1 VNGRPLVIKF
11 GGTSVGGGA
20 QFIRAATIAA
30 DAAREKPL
38 AVVVSAMSG
47 TTDTLLGFARNTFG
61 ILDTGS
67 SSNGDSGDAITEL
80 RRSLAE
86 RHFEAASE
94 AVSEEYLPEVEKRL
108 EHMLDRL
115 VEAIEAPAVNPAARK
130 ARIAVFGER
139 LSSVILA
146 GAIRSRG
153 IPAAVVAEDP
163 IATGY
168 SFSAS
173 EVKPEQTRKRCERY
187 IVPMLDDGTVAVAP
201 GYVGRSPEGLPT
213 TLGRGGSDLSA
224 TVLGRALDSD
234 EVWIMSDVDGV
245 LDADPRL
252 VPDASLL
259 PRLSYR
265 EAGDFASL
273 GAKVLHPKTMEPA
286 SETGVEVHVRN
297 TFAPDRPGTRVADI
311 EEGPG
316 VRCVALRRNFAVEL
330 PCVSRRHRK
339 EAAAIIGIG
348 QPDEKDL
355 ARGRRSLRKAGIE
368 AVHSGIAPAGLVF
381 VVFEEVADEALR
393 VLHGS
398 VITAPSHAGE
408 VA

>member
-1 VNGRPLVIKF
+1 MNDRPLVIKF

-20 QFIRAATIAA
+20 QFVRAATIAA
-30 DAAREKPL
+30 DAARERPL

-47 TTDTLLGFARNTFG
+47 TTDTLLGFARSAVSSGTRE
-61 ILDTGS
+61 GS
-67 SSNGDSGDAITEL
+67 VAEL
-80 RRSLAE
+80 HRSLAE
-86 RHFEAASE
+86 RHLKAARE
-94 AVSEEYLPEVEKRL
+94 AVSEKYLPEVEERL
-108 EHMLDRL
+108 IFLLDRL
-115 VEAIEAPAVNPAARK
+115 VEAIEAPSSDQAARK
-130 ARIAVFGER
+130 AGIAVFGER
-139 LSSVILA
+139 LSSVILV
-146 GAIRSRG
+146 GAISSQG
-153 IPAAVVAEDP
+153 TPATVVAEDP
-163 IATGY
+163 IATVG

-173 EVKPEQTRKRCERY
+173 EVDSDTTRERCARY
-187 IVPMLDDGTVAVAP
+187 VAPLLDDGLVAVVP

-224 TVLGRALDSD
+224 TVLGRALGSE

-252 VPDASLL
+252 VPDATLL

-273 GAKVLHPKTMEPA
+273 GAKVLHPRTMEPA
-286 SETGVEVHVRN
+286 SEVGIEVHVRN
-297 TFAPDRPGTRVADI
+297 TFAPERPGTRVSGF

-339 EAAAIIGIG
+339 EAAAVIGIG
-348 QPDEKDL
+348 SPDENDL
-355 ARGRRSLRKAGIE
+355 ARGRRRLREVGIE
-368 AVHSGIAPAGLVF
+368 AIHSGIAPAGLVF
-381 VVFEEVADEALR
+381 VVFEEVADAALR
-393 VLHGS
+393 ALHGS
-398 VITAPSHAGE
+398 VITAPAPAGE

>member
-1 VNGRPLVIKF
+1 MNDRPLAIKF

-20 QFIRAATIAA
+20 EFVRAAKVAA
-30 DAAREKPL
+30 EAARERPL
-38 AVVVSAMSG
+38 VVVVSAMGG
-47 TTDTLLGFARNTFG
+47 TTDTLLAFARSTLSAG
-61 ILDTGS
+61 TSTGATREGS
-67 SSNGDSGDAITEL
+67 AAEL

-86 RHFEAASE
+86 RHLKAARE
-94 AVSEEYLPEVEKRL
+94 AVAEEHLLQVEERL
-108 EHMLDRL
+108 LTLLDRL
-115 VEAIEAPAVNPAARK
+115 VEAIEAPATDPAARK

-146 GAIRSRG
+146 GAISSQG
-153 IPAAVVAEDP
+153 TPAAVVAEDP
-163 IATGY
+163 IATGPA
-168 SFSAS
+168 FSAS
-173 EVKPEQTRKRCERY
+173 EVNSESTRERCARY
-187 IVPMLDDGTVAVAP
+187 VTPLLDDGTVAVVA
-201 GYVGRSPEGLPT
+201 GYVGRSPGGLPT

-224 TVLGRALDSD
+224 TVLGRALGSE
-234 EVWIMSDVDGV
+234 EVWILSDVDGV

-252 VPDASLL
+252 VPDARLL

-286 SETGVEVHVRN
+286 SAAGIEVLVRN
-297 TFAPDRPGTRVADI
+297 SFAPERPGTRVASF
-311 EEGPG
+311 EEEAG

-339 EAAAIIGIG
+339 EAAAVIGIG
-348 QPDEKDL
+348 SPDEKDL
-355 ARGRRSLRKAGIE
+355 ARGRLGLRKAGIE

-393 VLHGS
+393 ALHGS
-398 VITAPSHAGE
+398 IVTSPTPAGE

>member
-1 VNGRPLVIKF
+1 MEQPLVIKF

-20 QFIRAATIAA
+20 QFVRAATIAA
-30 DAAREKPL
+30 DAASERPL

-47 TTDTLLGFARNTFG
+47 VTDTLLGFARNTFG
-61 ILDTGS
+61 ILDNGRS
-67 SSNGDSGDAITEL
+67 SMNDGIGDAVAQL
-80 RRSLAE
+80 RRSLAD
-86 RHFEAASE
+86 RHLEAARE
-94 AVSEEYLPEVEKRL
+94 AVSEEYLPGVEERL
-108 EHMLDRL
+108 EWVLDQL
-115 VEAIEAPAVNPAARK
+115 VDAVEAPAANPAARK

-153 IPAAVVAEDP
+153 VRAAVVAEDP
-163 IATGY
+163 IATGPE
-168 SFSAS
+168 FSAS
-173 EVKPEQTRKRCERY
+173 EVEPVRTRERCGKY
-187 IVPMLDDGTVAVAP
+187 VAPMLDERIVAVVP
-201 GYVGRSPEGLPT
+201 GYVGRSPHGLPT

-224 TVLGRALDSD
+224 TVLGRALGSD

-259 PRLSYR
+259 PELSYR
-265 EAGDFASL
+265 EAGDFAAL

-286 SETGVEVHVRN
+286 SEIGIEVHVRN
-297 TFAPDRPGTRVADI
+297 TFAPDRPGTRVADM

-339 EAAAIIGIG
+339 EAAAVIGIG

-381 VVFEEVADEALR
+381 VVFEEAADEALR

-398 VITAPSHAGE
+398 VLASQNAAGE

>member
-1 VNGRPLVIKF
+1 VNDRPLVIKF

-20 QFIRAATIAA
+20 QFVRAATIAA
-30 DAAREKPL
+30 DAARERPL

-47 TTDTLLGFARNTFG
+47 TTDTLLGFARSAVSSGTRE
-61 ILDTGS
+61 GS
-67 SSNGDSGDAITEL
+67 VAEL
-80 RRSLAE
+80 HRSLAE
-86 RHFEAASE
+86 RHLKAARE
-94 AVSEEYLPEVEKRL
+94 AVSEKYLPEVEERL
-108 EHMLDRL
+108 IFLLDRL
-115 VEAIEAPAVNPAARK
+115 VEAIEAPSSDQAARK
-130 ARIAVFGER
+130 AGIAVFGER
-139 LSSVILA
+139 LSSVILV
-146 GAIRSRG
+146 GAISSQG
-153 IPAAVVAEDP
+153 TPATVVAEDP
-163 IATGY
+163 IATVG

-173 EVKPEQTRKRCERY
+173 EVDSDTTRERCARY
-187 IVPMLDDGTVAVAP
+187 VAPLLDDGLVAVVP

-224 TVLGRALDSD
+224 TVLGRALGSE

-252 VPDASLL
+252 VPDATLL

-273 GAKVLHPKTMEPA
+273 GAKVLHPRTMEPA
-286 SETGVEVHVRN
+286 SEVGIEVHVRN
-297 TFAPDRPGTRVADI
+297 TFAPERPGTRVSGF

-339 EAAAIIGIG
+339 EAAAVIGIG
-348 QPDEKDL
+348 SPDENDL
-355 ARGRRSLRKAGIE
+355 ARGRRRLREVGIE
-368 AVHSGIAPAGLVF
+368 AIHSGIAPAGLVF
-381 VVFEEVADEALR
+381 VVFEEVADAALR
-393 VLHGS
+393 ALHGS
-398 VITAPSHAGE
+398 VITAPAPAGE

>member
-1 VNGRPLVIKF
+1 PLVIKF

-20 QFIRAATIAA
+20 QFIHAAAVAA
-30 DAAREKPL
+30 DAARERPL

-47 TTDTLLGFARNTFG
+47 TTDTLLGFARSTVFRKRPAADEG
-61 ILDTGS
+61 TV
-67 SSNGDSGDAITEL
+67 AEL
-80 RRSLAE
+80 RGSLAD
-86 RHFEAASE
+86 RHLKAARE
-94 AVSEEYLPEVEKRL
+94 AVAEEHLPAVEERL
-108 EHMLDRL
+108 FALLDQL
-115 VEAIEAPAVNPAARK
+115 VAAIEAPAADPASRK
-130 ARIAVFGER
+130 AKIAVFGER

-146 GAIRSRG
+146 GAISSRG

-163 IATGY
+163 IATGS

-173 EVKPEQTRKRCERY
+173 EVNPERTRERCARF
-187 IVPMLDDGTVAVAP
+187 VAPLLSDGTVAVVP
-201 GYVGRSPEGLPT
+201 GYVGHSPGGLPT

-224 TVLGRALDSD
+224 TVLGRALDSE

-252 VPDASLL
+252 VPDAALL

-273 GAKVLHPKTMEPA
+273 GAKVLHPKTMGPA
-286 SETGVEVHVRN
+286 SETDIEVHVRN
-297 TFAPDRPGTRVADI
+297 TFAPDRPGTRVADF

-339 EAAAIIGIG
+339 EAAAVIGIG
-348 QPDEKDL
+348 RPDENDL
-355 ARGRRSLRKAGIE
+355 ARGRQSLRKAGIE

-381 VVFEEVADEALR
+381 VVFEEVADKALR
-393 VLHGS
+393 ALHGS
-398 VITAPSHAGE
+398 VITAATPAGE